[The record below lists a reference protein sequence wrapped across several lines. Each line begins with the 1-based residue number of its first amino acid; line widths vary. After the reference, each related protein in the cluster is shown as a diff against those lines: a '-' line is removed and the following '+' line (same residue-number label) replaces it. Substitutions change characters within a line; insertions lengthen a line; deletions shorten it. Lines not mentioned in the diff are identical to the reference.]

1 MSKILEISLR
11 RVRLNHL
18 VKPFKLKG
26 GSPACSI
33 SAFARTAGVVLCPR
47 HMIYL
52 LRHGQTEW
60 NRDRR
65 LQGQGNS
72 ALTDLGRR
80 QSVLMADL
88 LVREISEPPN
98 FRLVSSPLQRARET
112 AEVVAGKLALPL
124 EFDDRLAEIA
134 LGEWEGRYYQEVQ
147 SECAPLLVGS
157 TPYDW
162 FFRAPGGESLEEMSA
177 RIGAWLGDCG
187 DRPTIAVCHG
197 LTGRILRGL
206 FAGLDRETML
216 SQPVPQDGVYRLEKG
231 KLAFVSATGVV
242 PNPRDLATPWRQ
254 GESNP

>member
-1 MSKILEISLR
+1 ML
-11 RVRLNHL
+11 
-18 VKPFKLKG
+18 
-26 GSPACSI
+26 
-33 SAFARTAGVVLCPR
+33 
-47 HMIYL
+47 YL

-72 ALTDLGRR
+72 PLTDLGRE
-80 QSVLMADL
+80 QAGLMADL
-88 LVREISEPPN
+88 LAREIAEPAK

-124 EFDDRLAEIA
+124 EFDARLAEVA
-134 LGEWEGRYYQEVQ
+134 LGEWEGRYYDEVQ

-162 FFRAPGGESLEEMSA
+162 FFRAPGGESLEDMTA
-177 RIGAWLGDCG
+177 RIGTWLRDCG

-197 LTGRILRGL
+197 LTGRIVRGL
-206 FAGLDRETML
+206 FASLDRETML
-216 SQPVPQDGVYRLEKG
+216 SQPVPQDGVYRLEEG
-231 KLAFVSATGVV
+231 KLAFVSGTGLE